1 MAKQDD
7 SFDPAA
13 TALYLE
19 DGGRAQALPLDS
31 DFWRDLQEGRIA
43 VDNGWLTMVL
53 PMSGDT
59 AHWEMH
65 PEGEELLLAQSGAF
79 IVVMETP
86 QGERR
91 VRLDRKTPAYVMPRG
106 TWHRFEVEQPGDILF
121 ATYGRGT
128 QHKPR

>member
-1 MAKQDD
+1 MAGNDD
-7 SFDPAA
+7 SFDPAT

-19 DGGRAQALPLDS
+19 DGGRAQALPLDEN
-31 DFWRDLQEGRIA
+31 FWRDLTEGTIA

-59 AHWEMH
+59 PHWEMH
-65 PEGEELLLAQSGAF
+65 PEGEELLYAQSGIF
-79 IVVMETP
+79 VVVMETP
-86 QGERR
+86 EGEKR
-91 VRLDRKTPAYVMPRG
+91 VRLDRKTPAFVMPRG

-128 QHKPR
+128 RHKPR